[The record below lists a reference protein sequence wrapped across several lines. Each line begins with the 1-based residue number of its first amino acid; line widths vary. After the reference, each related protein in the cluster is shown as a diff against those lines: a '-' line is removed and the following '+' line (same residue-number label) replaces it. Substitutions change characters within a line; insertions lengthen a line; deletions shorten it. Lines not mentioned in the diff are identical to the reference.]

1 MKTVLSVLCWIGIA
15 VMISGCDNG
24 DDDGGT
30 AGGRGD
36 WPQVS
41 FVVDDNDNVICYNA
55 DSNVVTTKQICTWNC
70 AYYDV
75 NNPRNAPRKVVLQFD
90 EALVCQDSGIETT
103 IDPDTG
109 EETVNVTQDCTNE
122 VALVK
127 EDFYPC
133 QI

>member
-24 DDDGGT
+24 DDNGGT

-41 FVVDDNDNVICYNA
+41 FRVDDSGNVICYNA
-55 DSNVVTTKQICTWNC
+55 DNNVVTTNQTCTWKC
-70 AYYDV
+70 AYYAV
-75 NNPRNAPRKVVLQFD
+75 NNPGNAPRKVELIFD
-90 EALVCQDSGIETT
+90 DALVCEDSGIETT
-103 IDPDTG
+103 VDPDTG
-109 EETVNVTQDCTNE
+109 EETVNVTQECANE

-127 EDFYPC
+127 ENFSPC
-133 QI
+133 EI

>member
-24 DDDGGT
+24 DDSGT
-30 AGGRGD
+30 AGGRGN

-41 FVVDDNDNVICYNA
+41 FQVDDNGNVVCYNA
-55 DSNVVTTKQICTWNC
+55 DSNVITTNQTCTWNC
-70 AYYDV
+70 AYYAV
-75 NNPRNAPRKVVLQFD
+75 NNSGNAPRKVVLRFD
-90 EALVCQDSGIETT
+90 EALVCNDSGIETEV
-103 IDPDTG
+103 DPETG
-109 EETVNVTQDCTNE
+109 EETVTVTQDCNNE
-122 VALVK
+122 IALVK